1 MLKQSLQVVAPT
13 GSILTVE
20 QFLEKVSWPGTLPS
34 LEREGGGPSAQV
46 PQQVQDASFEAT
58 ILEPFIFEAGETQV
72 RQEAATPERSPQ
84 ISPDPPSPVVDQSSL
99 QQPADPP
106 TPVHEMPVDPSTPL
120 LDILEDPATPAL
132 GLTTTP
138 LATHVLHLT
147 DEEDT
152 EDQEIQ

>member
-1 MLKQSLQVVAPT
+1 MLQSLHKGQILLMQSLQVVAPP

-20 QFLEKVSWPGTLPS
+20 QFLEKVSRPGTLPS

-46 PQQVQDASFEAT
+46 
-58 ILEPFIFEAGETQV
+58 
-72 RQEAATPERSPQ
+72 RQEVATTERSPQ

-106 TPVHEMPVDPSTPL
+106 TLVHEIPADPSTLLLDLPEDPSTPV
-120 LDILEDPATPAL
+120 L

-138 LATHVLHLT
+138 PATPMLCLT
-147 DEEDT
+147 NEEDT
-152 EDQEIQ
+152 QDEDTQSQDLQSSSR